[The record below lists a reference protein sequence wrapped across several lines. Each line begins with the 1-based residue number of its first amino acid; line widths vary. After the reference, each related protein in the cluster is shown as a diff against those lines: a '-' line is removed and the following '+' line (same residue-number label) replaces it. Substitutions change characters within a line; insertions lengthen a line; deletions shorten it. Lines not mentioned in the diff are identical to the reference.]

1 MANWTR
7 ICRDMDK
14 YAHKDSERNYQ
25 ESFIDLVIEGLGWKP
40 EQIEEQKTLIMGC
53 SERLIPDIVVS
64 SDNGSQF
71 VVEVKKPDHIRT
83 QKDIE
88 QLVSYMK
95 QLETPVGI
103 YVGKNLE
110 VYYKTIGDGTEPI
123 LVLSLFFD
131 QEESLGEEFVK
142 LFSAQNFS
150 SDNILAF
157 LEKKSASERF
167 SKNVAT
173 LTESISS
180 NVFCDILSEFVI
192 EFFEPEGYSQDE
204 IKTALSQFEIVIR
217 KREGNKLD
225 HAECNYRGSMSTS
238 PIQRSGANRNKGI
251 AQRYAF
257 NLIRQILEKNKEL
270 HFRQLYSIFNRKNY
284 IEDINNIKDESR
296 WCMDE
301 RDIFTS
307 TDGTKIVVSNQW
319 GFRNACKT
327 KMDNLRTIAKGYG
340 IDISLPMK

>member
-1 MANWTR
+1 MANWTK

-25 ESFIDLVIEGLGWKP
+25 ESFKDLVIEGLGWKP

-64 SDNGSQF
+64 SDDCAQF
-71 VVEVKKPDHIRT
+71 VVEVKKPDLIRT

-88 QLVSYMK
+88 QLTSYMK

-123 LVLSLFFD
+123 LVLSLSFD
-131 QEESLGEEFVK
+131 QNEPSGEDFVK

-150 SDNILAF
+150 SANILAYI
-157 LEKKSASERF
+157 EKQNASERF
-167 SKNVAT
+167 YQNVTT
-173 LTESISS
+173 LTNTITST
-180 NVFCDILSEFVI
+180 VFCDILSEYIV
-192 EFFEPEGYSQDE
+192 EFFEPESYSLDE
-204 IKTALSQFEIVIR
+204 IKTALSQLEIVIR
-217 KREGNKLD
+217 KREEEKPDIPNVHSKDSLSR
-225 HAECNYRGSMSTS
+225 AR
-238 PIQRSGANRNKGI
+238 IQRSGSYRNKGI

-257 NLIRQILEKNKEL
+257 NLIRQILEKNKTL
-270 HFRQLYSIFNRKNY
+270 HFRQLYNIFNRKNY

-301 RDIFTS
+301 KDIFTS
-307 TDGTKIVVSNQW
+307 TDGTRIVVSNQW
-319 GFRNACKT
+319 GFKNACKN
-327 KMDNLRTIAKGYG
+327 KMDNLRTIAKSYG
-340 IDISLPMK
+340 IDISLPLK